1 MITSAACACFCAPPS
16 TDLSQQHQGPQSP
29 VPSPWDGWPG
39 RSLGPRQGTPHLGS
53 PCSRGL
59 LASAGDGPGCPRCS
73 RWPASVP
80 AGGWDHDAFSLPW
93 HRRQDPAA
101 RGTVEPWCP
110 ARLSALPSSFRVPR
124 QALTLPSHGLL
135 PTLLPGA
142 PLQPRLAPPAATSRP
157 GVPEVDSW
165 VLRCM
170 PALPAIWEAEA
181 GGSQTG
187 GQPGQRGE
195 PVSKCKRGREREGET
210 EAERRETRPSGGR
223 RAAFNHRVQIL
234 GGTRAAAPFTV
245 TGLRTPVPRPEACTA
260 PSSNCAF

>member
-1 MITSAACACFCAPPS
+1 MDGLAGALGRGRAPHTWAPPAAEGFWPA
-16 TDLSQQHQGPQSP
+16 QGMGLAVHAVPDGQRLCLQ
-29 VPSPWDGWPG
+29 VAGTTMPSPFLGIGARTRQPG
-39 RSLGPRQGTPHLGS
+39 GRWSLGAQRGS
-53 PCSRGL
+53 APCR
-59 LASAGDGPGCPRCS
+59 PP
-73 RWPASVP
+73 SV
-80 AGGWDHDAFSLPW
+80 
-93 HRRQDPAA
+93 
-101 RGTVEPWCP
+101 CP
-110 ARLSALPSSFRVPR
+110 ARLSRCLRMGCCPPCSQEP
-124 QALTLPSHGLL
+124 
-135 PTLLPGA
+135 